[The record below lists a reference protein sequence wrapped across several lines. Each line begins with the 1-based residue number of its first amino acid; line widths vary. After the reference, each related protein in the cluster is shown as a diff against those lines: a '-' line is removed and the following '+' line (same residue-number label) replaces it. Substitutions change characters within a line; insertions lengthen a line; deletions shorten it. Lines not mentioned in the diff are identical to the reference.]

1 MMSVYTSNGYKY
13 VVEFE
18 KVLKKGVLNGLTV
31 KDRLHFVNEKDA
43 RRWVRDVQAFD
54 RNSLY
59 TNFEVKAVA

>member
-1 MMSVYTSNGYKY
+1 MYPGAYKY

-43 RRWVRDVQAFD
+43 KGWVKDVQRFD
-54 RNSLY
+54 KNASYL
-59 TNFEVKAVA
+59 NFEVKAVA